1 MSAAGEAGSARPGA
15 WRLLLN
21 NRLAAA
27 GLVLF
32 ALLLLVA
39 LAAPIL
45 PLQDPN
51 ATAAANRLAAP
62 FSEGHLLGTDQV
74 GRDILARLVWGLRV
88 SLAVGLSASLL
99 AGAVGS
105 AIGLVAG
112 FAGGR
117 IDGLLMRSIDMLMAF
132 PYILLAL
139 AIVAVLGP
147 GLMNALYA
155 IAVVNVPFFARNV
168 RGITLGLARLLWYR
182 LAMTSDPAP
191 LLVHSTA
198 FVLTIWY
205 ALVPGSLFS
214 SPRQTGVRRLII
226 HCITETYYF
235 FKHACDPV
243 AACNRTSKCL
253 QKSTLG
259 EGLCQNF

>member
-168 RGITLGLARLLWYR
+168 RGITLGLARREFVGSRNRRWAYVR
-182 LAMTSDPAP
+182 LILPLSSDGARRDRYCLIYDPA
-191 LLVHSTA
+191 T
-198 FVLTIWY
+198 F
-205 ALVPGSLFS
+205 G
-214 SPRQTGVRRLII
+214 RRIG
-226 HCITETYYF
+226 T
-235 FKHACDPV
+235 
-243 AACNRTSKCL
+243 
-253 QKSTLG
+253 
-259 EGLCQNF
+259 